1 MDGRYYSPT
10 LALVKSFICND
21 GSDWQTSTDVNNRD
35 FSMANLIKTRD
46 PRFEA
51 TFYNK
56 VTSKGRGS
64 YLYVCKFINRD
75 GLKYLDTGGSPES
88 QYTSTYNENDY
99 PVMRYAEVL
108 LNLIEAKAEL
118 ATLGGDAVT
127 QADIDATINKI
138 RNRPIAAAATALG
151 VERTADMNLSN
162 MPNSPNRGDVSQ
174 LIWEI
179 RRERRMELAFEHSR
193 ILDLRRWKKLDYMDD
208 TQNADILRGTWMNIP
223 VDAPELLT
231 PANIGVVAVTDLSG
245 TVTTYNGSNAAQM
258 VGFYSPTNIQG
269 RLPFLGVAGM
279 NAYLAPV
286 GKTQRISY
294 MDKGYDL
301 AQTEGW
307 PSDL

>member
-1 MDGRYYSPT
+1 
-10 LALVKSFICND
+10 
-21 GSDWQTSTDVNNRD
+21 
-35 FSMANLIKTRD
+35 
-46 PRFEA
+46 
-51 TFYNK
+51 
-56 VTSKGRGS
+56 
-64 YLYVCKFINRD
+64 
-75 GLKYLDTGGSPES
+75 
-88 QYTSTYNENDY
+88 
-99 PVMRYAEVL
+99 
-108 LNLIEAKAEL
+108 
-118 ATLGGDAVT
+118 
-127 QADIDATINKI
+127 
-138 RNRPIAAAATALG
+138 
-151 VERTADMNLSN
+151 MNLSN